1 MARSS
6 MSDRVLAS
14 AERQWLYRGEVLHR
28 RLRPAANAFRYG
40 VFYIKFP
47 LHRLRELANPVFS
60 VDRFNLLSFHQ
71 TDHGGGGDLQQ
82 WVQALLQTEGID
94 DADGEIWLQCFPRV
108 LGYVF
113 NPVSFW
119 FCHRADGSL
128 RAVVAEVNNTFGERH
143 CYLLD
148 ATADAATAPAAPA
161 TPAAAAAPAAS
172 ARSAAIAASAPAIR
186 NGQLLA
192 ARKVFH
198 VSPFCAIEGG
208 YRFRFFATS
217 ATGQGSPSRSV
228 ARIDYGDAGG
238 DLIHTSISG
247 TAHAFTARALL
258 TACARHPLMTFGV
271 VARIYWQ
278 ALRLWLKRVPF
289 YRKPAVPAEFVT
301 R

>member
-1 MARSS
+1 MTNSTTAPQ
-6 MSDRVLAS
+6 S
-14 AERQWLYRGEVLHR
+14 AAQHAAAPTQSWLYRGEVLHR
-28 RLRPAANAFRYG
+28 RVRPAANAFRYG
-40 VFYIKFP
+40 VFYLKFP
-47 LHRLRELANPVFS
+47 LHRLGELSNAVFS

-71 TDHGGGGDLQQ
+71 ADHGDGGDLLV
-82 WVQALLQTEGID
+82 WVRALLKREGVD
-94 DADGEIWLQCFPRV
+94 DADGEIVLQCFPRV
-108 LGYVF
+108 LGFVF

-119 FCHRADGSL
+119 FCHRADGVL

-148 ATADAATAPAAPA
+148 AEPDAAPV
-161 TPAAAAAPAAS
+161 
-172 ARSAAIAASAPAIR
+172 IH
-186 NGQLLA
+186 NGQLLT

-208 YRFRFFATS
+208 YRFRFFDKS
-217 ATGQGSPSRSV
+217 ANAQGNPSRSV
-228 ARIDYGDAGG
+228 ARIDYHDAGG

-258 TACARHPLMTFGV
+258 AACVRHPLMTFGV
-271 VARIYWQ
+271 VARIHWQ

-289 YRKPAVPAEFVT
+289 YRKPAMPAAFVT